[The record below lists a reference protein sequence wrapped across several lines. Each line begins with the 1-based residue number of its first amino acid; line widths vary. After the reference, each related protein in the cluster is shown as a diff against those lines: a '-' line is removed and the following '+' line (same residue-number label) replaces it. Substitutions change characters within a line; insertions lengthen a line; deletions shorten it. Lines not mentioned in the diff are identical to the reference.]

1 MVEHVSQH
9 LGKRMV
15 PEGHPLGRC
24 ARGLIE
30 VLMLAAV
37 GLHRQDDQVP
47 FLPIYLLPVHRSISF
62 AFQDKQL
69 DSPLMP
75 VSPRIGFYVLN
86 KTGPALRC
94 RFQYCSV
101 SHLMPVEE
109 PLGIPLPPLAPREI
123 LGSYH
128 DLAVLGVLPGRRVL
142 PQRFSIMRPFF
153 QLDRFSF
160 SYPFSFQ
167 FGSPFVLLDPYLSW
181 FGNPVHTHALDRFKW
196 DQIIRPTVPAWEGL
210 PPSKKH
216 RTDKHSFYDHSKS
229 SPSGS

>member
-1 MVEHVSQH
+1 
-9 LGKRMV
+9 MV

-24 ARGLIE
+24 ARELIE

-47 FLPIYLLPVHRSISF
+47 FLPIYLLPVHRCISF

-75 VSPRIGFYVLN
+75 VFPRIGFDVLDE
-86 KTGPALRC
+86 TGPSLC
-94 RFQYCSV
+94 SRFQHCPV
-101 SHLMPVEE
+101 GHLVPVEE

-142 PQRFSIMRPFF
+142 PQRFGIMRPFF
-153 QLDRFSF
+153 KLDRFSF
-160 SYPFSFQ
+160 SNPFSFQ
-167 FGSPFVLLDPYLSW
+167 FGSPFVLLGPYLPW
-181 FGNPVHTHALDRFKW
+181 FGNPVHTDALDRFGRGQK
-196 DQIIRPTVPAWEGL
+196 
-210 PPSKKH
+210 
-216 RTDKHSFYDHSKS
+216 
-229 SPSGS
+229 

>member
-1 MVEHVSQH
+1 
-9 LGKRMV
+9 MV

-47 FLPIYLLPVHRSISF
+47 FLPIYLLPVHRCISL

-75 VSPRIGFYVLN
+75 VFPRMGFDVLN

-101 SHLMPVEE
+101 GHLVPVEV

-123 LGSYH
+123 LG
-128 DLAVLGVLPGRRVL
+128 ANNNFTVLGM
-142 PQRFSIMRPFF
+142 QF
-153 QLDRFSF
+153 LDRIG
-160 SYPFSFQ
+160 
-167 FGSPFVLLDPYLSW
+167 FGRSNRTTSLLPHLRRSNL
-181 FGNPVHTHALDRFKW
+181 GPL
-196 DQIIRPTVPAWEGL
+196 VPPLVRGR
-210 PPSKKH
+210 K
-216 RTDKHSFYDHSKS
+216 
-229 SPSGS
+229 G